1 MIIIRVAPFE
11 VLMLYKSLL
20 RELEEFNFC
29 KSITWNERMT
39 SWLVGK
45 SKRVLNGR

>member
-20 RELEEFNFC
+20 RELEEFNFV
-29 KSITWNERMT
+29 SPLHGMRE
-39 SWLVGK
+39 
-45 SKRVLNGR
+45 